1 MNIKRN
7 VVNISLKNTK
17 KYIILLIILSMI
29 ISYITLQTSLNIK
42 YAIDGILFNDYTDI
56 PEYIKLILKSNY
68 IYDLLVISVIIIF
81 LNFLYILL
89 NYLRNR
95 LTTKFKLKININL
108 KIALYKHLLNLEYE
122 SYNLYDKAEIMQ
134 RINEDADVYSKFF
147 NSQFNLILDI
157 LFLSIFIIKTGIE
170 LNLVISMYIFFT
182 IIVMLI
188 FSLWYFKKLNK
199 SIESLVIKRKK
210 LLSSTILN
218 INNFKM
224 IRMFNKQ
231 RHEKEI
237 YKKLND
243 DYAKENVNLI
253 KLILFYDINLE
264 HITYL
269 KRPIIYV
276 IGGIS
281 IIKRENDYGIIN
293 CFIKF
298 G

>member
-243 DYAKENVNLI
+243 DYAKEKVNLI

>member
-210 LLSSTILN
+210 LL
-218 INNFKM
+218 
-224 IRMFNKQ
+224 R
-231 RHEKEI
+231 
-237 YKKLND
+237 
-243 DYAKENVNLI
+243 
-253 KLILFYDINLE
+253 
-264 HITYL
+264 
-269 KRPIIYV
+269 
-276 IGGIS
+276 
-281 IIKRENDYGIIN
+281 
-293 CFIKF
+293 
-298 G
+298 